1 MSQKACLRLEPFER
15 EYLKKYNILPHNHYK
30 QLVAK
35 GVPYKEVNAFIENR
49 IKGILEE
56 MAQKQKQVRDN
67 EYLELAKENPFL
79 VT

>member
-1 MSQKACLRLEPFER
+1 MSQRACLRLEPFEQ
-15 EYLKKYNILPHNHYK
+15 EYLRKYNILPHNHYK

-35 GVPYKEVNAFIENR
+35 GIPYKEAIDFIDNR

-67 EYLELAKENPFL
+67 EYLELAKQNPFL

>member
-1 MSQKACLRLEPFER
+1 MSQRACLRLEPFEQ
-15 EYLKKYNILPHNHYK
+15 EYLRKYNILPHNHYK

-35 GVPYKEVNAFIENR
+35 GIPYKEVNAFIENR
-49 IKGILEE
+49 INGILEE
-56 MAQKQKQVRDN
+56 MAQKQVRDN

>member
-1 MSQKACLRLEPFER
+1 MAQKACLRLEPFEQ
-15 EYLKKYNILPHNHYK
+15 EYLRKYNILPHNHYK

-35 GVPYKEVNAFIENR
+35 GVPYKEASTFIETR
-49 IKGILEE
+49 IKSVLEE
-56 MAQKQKQVRDN
+56 MTQKQKQVRDN

>member
-1 MSQKACLRLEPFER
+1 MSQRACLRLEPFER
-15 EYLKKYNILPHNHYK
+15 EYLRKYNILPHIHYK

-35 GVPYKEVNAFIENR
+35 GVPYKEANAFIESR
-49 IKGILEE
+49 IKGILAE
-56 MAQKQKQVRDN
+56 MTQKQKQVRDN